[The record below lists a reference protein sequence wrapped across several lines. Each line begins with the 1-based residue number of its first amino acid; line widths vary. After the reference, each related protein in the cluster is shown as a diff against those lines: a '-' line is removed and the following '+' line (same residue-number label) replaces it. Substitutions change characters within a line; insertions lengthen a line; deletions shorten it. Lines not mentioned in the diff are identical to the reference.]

1 MPLARRQALE
11 RAVSLHQN
19 DNMAKL
25 CLDLSLHADGHR
37 VRRLSAIER
46 GLTGLRDGLDDV
58 NQYAAFS

>member
-19 DNMAKL
+19 DNMAN
-25 CLDLSLHADGHR
+25 ADGHR